1 MKVCSSRQMKASG
14 GISISQRSKIRK
26 DDMKSLFTERNFVKR
41 FFRHRKSY
49 SHKGIYGRVLIIAAS
64 KGMAGAGLL
73 ASEGAL
79 RTGAGIVVLA
89 VPESL
94 MCIVSGKIPEVITK
108 GLPEDTKGCLSIDS
122 YEEIMRSVDQ
132 STAMLMGP
140 GLGTS
145 DDIFNLLYGLI
156 KEYKNTLVI
165 DADGLNALSKN
176 PAVLREG
183 KGEIIITP
191 HPGEMARLL
200 GIGTD
205 EVQKDR
211 ISLAKEFAKEY
222 EVTVVLKGY
231 HTVIAT
237 REGRVWI
244 NPTGNP
250 GMATAGSGDVL
261 AGVIT
266 ALAAQGLKPQHAA
279 ACGAYIH
286 GLAGDKA
293 AGGLGQWGMTS
304 TDIIRF
310 IPYAIKDIV
319 DI

>member
-1 MKVCSSRQMKASG
+1 MKACSSRQMRESDE
-14 GISISQRSKIRK
+14 ISINQRSKIRK
-26 DDMKSLFTERNFVKR
+26 EDMKSLFTEKNYVKR
-41 FFRHRKSY
+41 FFGHREND
-49 SHKGIYGRVLIIAAS
+49 SHKGTYGRVLIIASS

-89 VPESL
+89 VPDSL
-94 MCIVSGKIPEVITK
+94 MSIVSGKIPEVITK

-122 YEEIMRSVDQ
+122 YEEIMGSAGK

-145 DDIFNLLYGLI
+145 DDIFNLIYGLI

-165 DADGLNALSKN
+165 DADGLNALSKS
-176 PAVLREG
+176 PAVLKEG
-183 KGEIIITP
+183 KGEIILTP
-191 HPGEMARLL
+191 HPGEMARIL

-211 ISLAKEFAKEY
+211 ISLAKGFAKEY
-222 EVTVVLKGY
+222 KVTVVLKGY
-231 HTVIAT
+231 HTIIAT
-237 REGRVWI
+237 REGGVWI

-266 ALAAQGLKPQHAA
+266 ALAAQGFESHHAA
-279 ACGAYIH
+279 TCGVYIH
-286 GLAGDKA
+286 GSAGDKA
-293 AGGLGQWGMTS
+293 AGELGQWGMTA

-310 IPYAIKDIV
+310 IPYTIKDIAG
-319 DI
+319 I